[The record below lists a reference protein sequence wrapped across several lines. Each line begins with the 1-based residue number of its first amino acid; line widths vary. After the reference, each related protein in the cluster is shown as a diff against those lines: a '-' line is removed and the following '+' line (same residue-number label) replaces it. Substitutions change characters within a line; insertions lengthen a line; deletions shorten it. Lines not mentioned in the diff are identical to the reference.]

1 MIKKLSSCKFAG
13 QNARSE
19 FAAWYGGGDIICELR
34 LYRRGSKQFAK
45 IDSFALD
52 AANVTMGE
60 LLGSLALIDVVEI
73 AKEHGIVLRDTEKAR
88 RPFSDLV
95 STIAA
100 EKDFM
105 AATPAY
111 AAEDILRAAL

>member
-1 MIKKLSSCKFAG
+1 MINKLGSCKFVG
-13 QNARSE
+13 QDARAE
-19 FAAWYGGGDIICELR
+19 FVAWYGGGDVVCELR

-60 LLGSLALIDVVEI
+60 LLGSFALIDAVEV
-73 AKEHGIVLRDTEKAR
+73 AEEHGIALRDTEKAR
-88 RPFSDLV
+88 HPFADLIGC
-95 STIAA
+95 IAA